1 MSVETKKEIKE
12 WVLYLVVT
20 FAIINIFL
28 VGLLFRVDGY
38 SMYPTLTDKE
48 LLISNKFVYHIHAPE
63 KGDIIVFEYP
73 QDKTRT
79 FVKRVIATEGDTV
92 EVKNGK
98 VYVNDQEMNER
109 YIWESTA
116 GYYPKTTVPEGT
128 VFAMGD
134 NRNNSKDSRF
144 ADVGFIPYDIIKGK
158 VMAGC
163 KTF

>member
-1 MSVETKKEIKE
+1 MSAETKNEIKE
-12 WVLYLVVT
+12 WVVFLVVT
-20 FAIINIFL
+20 FAVINIFI

-38 SMYPTLTDKE
+38 SMYPTLSDKE
-48 LLISNKFVYHIHAPE
+48 LLFSNKFVYHIHPPE

-73 QDKTRT
+73 KDRTRT

-92 EVKNGK
+92 EVKDGK
-98 VYVNDQEMNER
+98 VFVNDQEIKEK
-109 YIWESTA
+109 YLWEPTA
-116 GYYPKTTVPEGT
+116 GYYPKATVPAGT

-158 VMAGC
+158 VMAGY
-163 KTF
+163 TVF